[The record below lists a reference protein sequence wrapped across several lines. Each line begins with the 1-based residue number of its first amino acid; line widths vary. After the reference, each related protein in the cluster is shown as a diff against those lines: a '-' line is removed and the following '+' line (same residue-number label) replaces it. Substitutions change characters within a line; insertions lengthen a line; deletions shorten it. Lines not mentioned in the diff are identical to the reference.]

1 MNRALAAV
9 GIVSLVAFL
18 ADAAPQS
25 PAVDDVLVRATTYV
39 VEFIKRFA
47 NVVAEEQYVQES
59 ATLPRVTGSG
69 TNKSF
74 DQPTPIRRVL
84 KSDFLLIRRETNA
97 EWNTFRD
104 VFEVDGRPVRDRR
117 ERLTRLLARPTAE
130 ADQEAR
136 RIAVEGARYNLGG
149 SGRTINNPLTVLA
162 LLQPRYQSRFRFT
175 PGKPDKGFSTNVAVI
190 DYQEQSRPT
199 ILRLQGDADSPMAGR
214 LWIESGTG
222 RLVKTELVVS
232 GNDRVTTT
240 FQFDERFRIAVPIEL
255 RESFVV
261 GRTAIE
267 GRATY
272 GQFRQFVVSTEEKI
286 NIK

>member
-1 MNRALAAV
+1 MKKAFAAV
-9 GIVSLVAFL
+9 GIVPLMAAIVS
-18 ADAAPQS
+18 AAPQS
-25 PAVDDVLVRATTYV
+25 AKADDVVVHATAYV
-39 VEFIKRFA
+39 VDFVKRFSS
-47 NVVAEEQYVQES
+47 VVAEEQYVQES
-59 ATLPRVTGSG
+59 STLPRVTGSG
-69 TNKSF
+69 SDKSF

-136 RIAVEGARYNLGG
+136 RIAFEGARYNLGG

-175 PGKPDKGFSTNVAVI
+175 SGKPDKEFPSNVAVVE
-190 DYQEQSRPT
+190 YQEQSRPT
-199 ILRLQGDADSPMAGR
+199 ILRLKAGRDTPMVGR
-214 LWIESGTG
+214 LWVESDTG
-222 RLVKTELVVS
+222 RLVKTELVVL

-240 FQFDERFRIAVPIEL
+240 FQFDERFQIAVPIEL

-272 GQFRQFVVSTEEKI
+272 GQFRQFVVSTEET
-286 NIK
+286 IK